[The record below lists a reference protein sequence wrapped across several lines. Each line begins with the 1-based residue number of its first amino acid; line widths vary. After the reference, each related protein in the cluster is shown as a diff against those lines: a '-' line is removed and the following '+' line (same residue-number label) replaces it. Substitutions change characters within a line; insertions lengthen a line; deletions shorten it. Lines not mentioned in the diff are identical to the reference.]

1 MRNIEITAEQAQVI
15 QNANNEVLIAQ
26 RILDRVLAA
35 VLAGEGVLN
44 AEVRRMDTDSSPPV
58 LVIADPATGNSRMT
72 PETAQA
78 IDVKR

>member
-58 LVIADPATGNSRMT
+58 LVIDRKS
-72 PETAQA
+72 
-78 IDVKR
+78 VV